1 MGKFILTILFS
12 VAISSV
18 IAAPSIAAM
27 PICEEAYF
35 APDDHGHER
44 PLQKP
49 HQELVKSYKL
59 AKAGNAME
67 QRNLAVSYDAGYL
80 VNACP
85 EKAYYWYQKAAQN
98 GDQVAQ
104 DWLDR
109 YNKFKEMHD
118 GREFVTVSKSK
129 LPQAPAKEASQ
140 SIATPPADAASPLGV
155 ISPLGAIS
163 SSDASPNAD
172 NGASYKCQNVL
183 DGSDYYSSK
192 PCPKKLGRSLV
203 E

>member
-1 MGKFILTILFS
+1 MGKFILTMLFS

-18 IAAPSIAAM
+18 MAAPSIAAM
-27 PICEEAYF
+27 PNCEEAYF

-49 HQELVKSYKL
+49 HPELVKSYKL

-80 VNACP
+80 VNVCP

-98 GDQVAQ
+98 GDQIAQ

-109 YNKFKEMHD
+109 YNKFKEMR
-118 GREFVTVSKSK
+118 GKQEFMTINKANSS
-129 LPQAPAKEASQ
+129 QAPTKEVSQ
-140 SIATPPADAASPLGV
+140 SIPPADAAPLPGAVSP
-155 ISPLGAIS
+155 A
-163 SSDASPNAD
+163 DATPTTD

>member
-1 MGKFILTILFS
+1 MGKFILTMLFS

-27 PICEEAYF
+27 PNCEEAYF

-49 HQELVKSYKL
+49 HPELVKSYKL

-98 GDQVAQ
+98 GDQIAQ

-118 GREFVTVSKSK
+118 GQEFVTVSKSK
-129 LPQAPAKEASQ
+129 LPQAPAKEAGQ
-140 SIATPPADAASPLGV
+140 TVTTPPADAVSP
-155 ISPLGAIS
+155 A
-163 SSDASPNAD
+163 DASPNTD
-172 NGASYKCQNVL
+172 SGTDSGTSYKCQNVL